1 MLDPG
6 WAASLMCLDLSL
18 ISITSHPHLNLSSP
32 FLPLLVTSLEFTGRL
47 FWEVPPLLFNHQA
60 RSLASPCHLSATK
73 WLFYHKRTRLI
84 TGTLLYACE
93 VDLPLLPSNM
103 NTKDFLLSLVF
114 YLHLRQGDSNVVHP
128 PPPPPLTPTFSSF
141 FPPAPPG
148 TQQPGRAGLLGA
160 GGNDQ
165 LTIIVIV

>member
-32 FLPLLVTSLEFTGRL
+32 FLPLLATSLEFTGRL

-73 WLFYHKRTRLI
+73 WLSYHKRTRLI

-93 VDLPLLPSNM
+93 VD
-103 NTKDFLLSLVF
+103 
-114 YLHLRQGDSNVVHP
+114 P
-128 PPPPPLTPTFSSF
+128 PPTWTPRISSCHWSSTSDKSSERRQQCCPPAAPSPTTNAHIFLF
-141 FPPAPPG
+141 FPSGAAAG
-148 TQQPGRAGLLGA
+148 TQQPGRAGLGA
-160 GGNDQ
+160 GANEQ
-165 LTIIVIV
+165 LTIVIV

>member
-1 MLDPG
+1 
-6 WAASLMCLDLSL
+6 MCLDLSL

-73 WLFYHKRTRLI
+73 WLSYHKRTRLI

-93 VDLPLLPSNM
+93 VD
-103 NTKDFLLSLVF
+103 
-114 YLHLRQGDSNVVHP
+114 P
-128 PPPPPLTPTFSSF
+128 PPTWRPRISSCHWSSTSTWDQSSERRQQCCLPAAPSPTNAHNFLF
-141 FPPAPPG
+141 FPSGAARHTAAG
-148 TQQPGRAGLLGA
+148 SGGAERRRGRGL
-160 GGNDQ
+160 GGWGGRG
-165 LTIIVIV
+165 LMISWP